1 MPDEGRNPLE
11 LEAVV
16 RRFAES
22 TEALSKIRVQLQTLT
37 ELKEAE
43 ARTNASLQETAR
55 QVSQFAAVAAE
66 ILEGLEEAQTKVVDV
81 LKVGSDLLDGTELKG
96 IAESVNANSEAI
108 SGVDGRVEG
117 LESKVAE
124 LIGIVGTLQAT
135 IEQDMETLNGK
146 MESVH
151 ADVKTPVVRRLFR

>member
-11 LEAVV
+11 LDAVV

-22 TEALSKIRVQLQTLT
+22 TEALSKIRVQLQALT
-37 ELKEAE
+37 ELREAE
-43 ARTNASLQETAR
+43 QRTNASLQETAG

-66 ILEGLEEAQTKVVDV
+66 ILKGLEEAQTTVVDV

-96 IAESVNANSEAI
+96 IAESVNVNSEAI
-108 SGVDGRVEG
+108 SGVDGRVDG

-135 IEQDMETLNGK
+135 IEQGMETLKGK

-151 ADVKTPVVRRLFR
+151 ADVKTPVVKRLFR

>member
-22 TEALSKIRVQLQTLT
+22 SEALSKIRVQLRALT
-37 ELKEAE
+37 ELREAE
-43 ARTNASLQETAR
+43 QRTNASLQETVG
-55 QVSQFAAVAAE
+55 QVSQFTAVAAE
-66 ILEGLEEAQTKVVDV
+66 ILEGLEEAQAKVVDV

-117 LESKVAE
+117 LESRVAE
-124 LIGIVGTLQAT
+124 LIGIVSTLQAT

-151 ADVKTPVVRRLFR
+151 ADVKTPVVKRLF

>member
-22 TEALSKIRVQLQTLT
+22 SEALSNIRVQLQALT
-37 ELKEAE
+37 ELREAE
-43 ARTNASLQETAR
+43 ERTNASLQETAG
-55 QVSQFAAVAAE
+55 QISQFTASAAE
-66 ILEGLEEAQTKVVDV
+66 ILKGLEEAHTKVVDV

-96 IAESVNANSEAI
+96 MAESVNANSEAI

-124 LIGIVGTLQAT
+124 LIGIVGTLQTT

-151 ADVKTPVVRRLFR
+151 SDVKTPVVKRLF